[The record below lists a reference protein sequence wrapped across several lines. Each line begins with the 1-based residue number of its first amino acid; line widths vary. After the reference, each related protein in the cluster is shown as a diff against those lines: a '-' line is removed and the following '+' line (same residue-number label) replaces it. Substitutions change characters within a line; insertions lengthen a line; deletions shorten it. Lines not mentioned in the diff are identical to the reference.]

1 MQVIKHN
8 DARIESFD
16 SLYDIVRY
24 AQANPT
30 PSKRG
35 SDCGDNSDWAGTKS
49 LADAVG
55 LALNGWNE
63 VRPQVDRL
71 FGDVESHINNVLE
84 SKFQTFHNYS
94 GHVVDMGRYV
104 EGDPECMLDYVDVP
118 QAGMGR
124 VVRILINIT
133 ASSMI
138 SPEDIKRRG
147 VAVVALIDTL
157 HKLGVG
163 MELWIEDSILGSN
176 DNKKHA
182 TRAKIHDSE
191 SMMDIDS
198 LMFALA
204 HPSMLRRVIF
214 SVQEQSKTAKG
225 QGANGGGY
233 GRPTSLHST
242 DLCADVTIE
251 RLQDGSGD
259 IVRNP
264 VGWVL
269 STVRGLGLA
278 E

>member
-1 MQVIKHN
+1 MNMKVIKHN
-8 DARIESFD
+8 GAHIESFD
-16 SLYDIVRY
+16 SLYEMVKY
-24 AQANPT
+24 AQSNPT
-30 PSKRG
+30 PKSSNG
-35 SDCGDNSDWAGTKS
+35 NGESWAGTATLS
-49 LADAVG
+49 DAVG
-55 LALNGWNE
+55 LALNGWHDI
-63 VRPQVDRL
+63 RPSVDKL
-71 FGDVESHINNVLE
+71 FGDVESHINNVLD

-104 EGDPECMLDYVDVP
+104 QGDPECMLDYVDVP
-118 QAGMGR
+118 QAGMGK

-133 ASSMI
+133 ASAYI
-138 SPEDIKRRG
+138 SAEDIQRRG

-163 MELWIEDSILGSN
+163 MELWVEDAIHGSG
-176 DNKKHA
+176 DGKKYA

-204 HPSMLRRVIF
+204 HPSMLRRIVF

-233 GRPTSLHST
+233 GTPVALHST
-242 DLCADVTIE
+242 DLNADVTIE
-251 RLQDGSGD
+251 RLQDGKGD

-264 VGWVL
+264 VAWVL

>member
-24 AQANPT
+24 AQSNPT
-30 PSKRG
+30 PKS
-35 SDCGDNSDWAGTKS
+35 SDQKGMSEWAGSES
-49 LADAVG
+49 LSDAIG
-55 LALNGWNE
+55 LALNGWHE
-63 VRPQVDRL
+63 IRPSVDKL

-118 QAGMGR
+118 QAGMGK

-133 ASSMI
+133 ASSVI
-138 SPEDIKRRG
+138 DPEDIKRRG

-157 HKLGVG
+157 HKMGVG
-163 MELWIEDSILGSN
+163 MELWIEDSIRGSN
-176 DNKKHA
+176 DGKKHA

-204 HPSMLRRVIF
+204 HPSMLRRIIF

-233 GRPTSLHST
+233 GTPTALHST

-251 RLQDGSGD
+251 RLQDGYGD